1 VPFRRSS
8 IVLAA
13 VGGVL
18 IALALVV
25 RLVVVPIATRLPDD
39 TDLTAQYAGSAS
51 LLDSEALQSGDLSN
65 AVQSDVPITVD
76 RRVQVLSTHGTTA
89 IVRDALTI
97 EAGDQTL
104 VSSHDFALDRSSLEG
119 VSGPDDIPVE
129 PAEGALSSAFPIG
142 PEADDSYRYYDPTTQ
157 SVVPIDYSGTD
168 EREGRSV
175 YVYDISATG
184 PVKDPGLLAML
195 PPALPK
201 SLLPGL
207 AEILPASV
215 LSELTPE
222 VVAALPDPVPVAYTG
237 TTNLV
242 VYVDQQTGVAVD
254 QRISQQVVVSATLGS
269 SSVSLLP
276 VLSLDFEITPDSV
289 SDLADKA
296 ASAGL
301 LLTIISVVVPIG
313 LAVIGL
319 GLVVV
324 AVIRRKKPLPPP
336 AGDAINDATGSTE
349 ASRDVV
355 PTGVMRID
363 ASPRLFTPE
372 VAPVASWC
380 GRQ

>member
-1 VPFRRSS
+1 M
-8 IVLAA
+8 L
-13 VGGVL
+13 
-18 IALALVV
+18 
-25 RLVVVPIATRLPDD
+25 
-39 TDLTAQYAGSAS
+39 
-51 LLDSEALQSGDLSN
+51 
-65 AVQSDVPITVD
+65 
-76 RRVQVLSTHGTTA
+76 
-89 IVRDALTI
+89 VRDALTI
-97 EAGDQTL
+97 ETGDQTL

-142 PEADDSYRYYDPTTQ
+142 PKADDSYRYYDPTTQ
-157 SVVPIDYSGTD
+157 SVVPIAYRGTD

-184 PVKDPGLLAML
+184 PVEDPGLLAML

-201 SLLPGL
+201 SLLLGL

-215 LSELTPE
+215 LSELTPA
-222 VVAALPDPVPVAYTG
+222 VVATLPDPVPVAYTG
-237 TTNLV
+237 TTELV
-242 VYVDQQTGVAVD
+242 VYVDQPTGVAVD
-254 QRISQQVVVSATLGS
+254 QTISQRVVVSATVGS

-324 AVIRRKKPLPPP
+324 AVIRRKKPQPPP

-355 PTGVMRID
+355 PT
-363 ASPRLFTPE
+363 A
-372 VAPVASWC
+372 
-380 GRQ
+380 